1 MSDGDNEDVVEMV
14 RRSLRLMIDPE
25 LGENVIDLGLIY
37 AIDVSP
43 DGIAT
48 IEMTTTTKGCPAAA
62 YLRNA
67 VNSAAWEVPGIHF
80 ADVRM
85 TYEPPWTPDMI
96 SGDARMRL
104 GFKERS
110 RTA

>member
-1 MSDGDNEDVVEMV
+1 MSNNEENLVENV
-14 RRSLRLMIDPE
+14 RRSLRLVVDPE

-37 AIDVSP
+37 TIEVSG

-62 YLRNA
+62 YLKDA
-67 VNSAAWEVPGIHF
+67 VGSAAWVVPGIHF

-85 TYEPPWTPDMI
+85 TYEPPWSPEMI
-96 SGDARMRL
+96 SGDARRRL
-104 GFKERS
+104 GIEERNG
-110 RTA
+110 TA

>member
-1 MSDGDNEDVVEMV
+1 MSNNEENLVEKV
-14 RRSLRLMIDPE
+14 RRSLRLVVDPE

-37 AIDVSP
+37 TIEVSG

-62 YLRNA
+62 YLKDA
-67 VNSAAWEVPGIHF
+67 VGSAAWVVPGIHF

-85 TYEPPWTPDMI
+85 TYEPPWSPEMI
-96 SGDARMRL
+96 SGDARRRL
-104 GFKERS
+104 GIEERNG
-110 RTA
+110 TA